1 MNLAVAMRSKR
12 GVADAG
18 ERPQVKAAPPG
29 IVVGRRIVCAAL
41 VMVLGALASAAA
53 EDEQA
58 EASASSAPA
67 SISRQD
73 AANIVRQAFGG
84 RIVAAV
90 AAQRVI
96 EGERRPGFRV
106 RVDVRGRV
114 KSVFVD
120 SSGRIHEDEPRKGPD

>member
-1 MNLAVAMRSKR
+1 MNLALAIRNKH

-18 ERPQVKAAPPG
+18 ERLQVRAAPPG
-29 IVVGRRIVCAAL
+29 IVVGRRVVCALAL
-41 VMVLGALASAAA
+41 VFGALASVAA
-53 EDEQA
+53 EGQQT
-58 EASASSAPA
+58 EAPASSAPA

-90 AAQRVI
+90 AAQRVV
-96 EGERRPGFRV
+96 EGERRSGFRV

-120 SSGRIHEDEPRKGPD
+120 SGGRIHEDEPRKAQD

>member
-1 MNLAVAMRSKR
+1 MNLAVAMRNKR

-18 ERPQVKAAPPG
+18 ERPQVRAAPPG
-29 IVVGRRIVCAAL
+29 IVVGRRVVCTLAL
-41 VMVLGALASAAA
+41 VFGALASAAA
-53 EDEQA
+53 EDGRT
-58 EASASSAPA
+58 EAPASSEPA

-90 AAQRVI
+90 AAQRVV
-96 EGERRPGFRV
+96 EGERRSGFRV

-120 SSGRIHEDEPRKGPD
+120 SGGRIHEAESRKAPD

>member
-1 MNLAVAMRSKR
+1 MNLAVAMRNKR

-18 ERPQVKAAPPG
+18 GCPWAKAAQPG
-29 IVVGRRIVCAAL
+29 AVAGRRVVCAAL
-41 VMVLGALASAAA
+41 VLVLGALASAAA
-53 EDEQA
+53 EDGQT
-58 EASASSAPA
+58 EASASSEPA

-90 AAQRVI
+90 AAQRVV
-96 EGERRPGFRV
+96 EGERRSGFRV

-120 SSGRIHEDEPRKGPD
+120 SGGRIHEDEPRKAPD

>member
-1 MNLAVAMRSKR
+1 MRNKH
-12 GVADAG
+12 GGADAG
-18 ERPQVKAAPPG
+18 ERPRVRAALPG
-29 IVVGRRIVCAAL
+29 IVVGRRVVCALAL
-41 VMVLGALASAAA
+41 VFGALASAAA
-53 EDEQA
+53 EDGQT
-58 EASASSAPA
+58 EASASSEPA

-90 AAQRVI
+90 AAQRVV
-96 EGERRPGFRV
+96 EGERRSGFRV

-120 SSGRIHEDEPRKGPD
+120 SGGRIHEDEPRKAPD

>member
-1 MNLAVAMRSKR
+1 MNLAVAMRNKR

-18 ERPQVKAAPPG
+18 ERPQVRAAPPG
-29 IVVGRRIVCAAL
+29 IVVGRRVVCALAL
-41 VMVLGALASAAA
+41 VLGALASVAA
-53 EDEQA
+53 EDGQT
-58 EASASSAPA
+58 EASASTEPA

-90 AAQRVI
+90 AGQRVV
-96 EGERRPGFRV
+96 EGERRSGFRV

-120 SSGRIHEDEPRKGPD
+120 SGGRIHEDEPRKAPD

>member
-1 MNLAVAMRSKR
+1 MNLAVAMRNKR

-18 ERPQVKAAPPG
+18 ERPQVRAAPPG
-29 IVVGRRIVCAAL
+29 IVVGRRAVCALAL
-41 VMVLGALASAAA
+41 VLGALASAAA
-53 EDEQA
+53 EDGRT
-58 EASASSAPA
+58 EASASSEPA

-90 AAQRVI
+90 AAQRMV
-96 EGERRPGFRV
+96 EGERRSGFRV

-120 SSGRIHEDEPRKGPD
+120 SGGRIHEDDPRKAPD

>member
-1 MNLAVAMRSKR
+1 MNLAVAMRNKR

-18 ERPQVKAAPPG
+18 ERPQVRAAPPG
-29 IVVGRRIVCAAL
+29 IVVGRRVVCALAL
-41 VMVLGALASAAA
+41 VLGALASIAA
-53 EDEQA
+53 EDEQTA
-58 EASASSAPA
+58 ASASTEPA

-90 AAQRVI
+90 AAQRVV
-96 EGERRPGFRV
+96 EGERRSGFRV

-120 SSGRIHEDEPRKGPD
+120 SGGRIHEDEPRKAPD

>member
-1 MNLAVAMRSKR
+1 MNLAVAMRNKR

-18 ERPQVKAAPPG
+18 ERPQVRAAPPG
-29 IVVGRRIVCAAL
+29 IVVGRRVVCALAL
-41 VMVLGALASAAA
+41 VLGALVSVAA
-53 EDEQA
+53 EDEQT
-58 EASASSAPA
+58 EAPASSEPA

-90 AAQRVI
+90 AAQRMV
-96 EGERRPGFRV
+96 EGERRSGFRV

-120 SSGRIHEDEPRKGPD
+120 SGGRIHEDEPRKAPD

>member
-1 MNLAVAMRSKR
+1 MNLAVAMRNKR

-18 ERPQVKAAPPG
+18 ERPQVRAAPPG
-29 IVVGRRIVCAAL
+29 IVVGRRVVCALAL
-41 VMVLGALASAAA
+41 VLGALASVAA
-53 EDEQA
+53 EDEQT
-58 EASASSAPA
+58 EVPASSEPA

-90 AAQRVI
+90 AAQRVV
-96 EGERRPGFRV
+96 EGERRSGFRV

-120 SSGRIHEDEPRKGPD
+120 SGGRIHEDEPRKAPD

>member
-1 MNLAVAMRSKR
+1 MNLAVAMRNKR

-18 ERPQVKAAPPG
+18 ERPQVRAAPPG
-29 IVVGRRIVCAAL
+29 IVVGRRVVCALAL
-41 VMVLGALASAAA
+41 VLGALASVAA
-53 EDEQA
+53 EDKQT
-58 EASASSAPA
+58 EAPASSEPA

-90 AAQRVI
+90 AAQRVV
-96 EGERRPGFRV
+96 EGERRSGFRV

-120 SSGRIHEDEPRKGPD
+120 SGGRIHEDEPRKAPD

>member
-1 MNLAVAMRSKR
+1 MNLAVAMRNKR

-18 ERPQVKAAPPG
+18 ECPWVKAAPPG
-29 IVVGRRIVCAAL
+29 AVAGRRVVCAAL
-41 VMVLGALASAAA
+41 VLVLGAFASAAA
-53 EDEQA
+53 EDEQT
-58 EASASSAPA
+58 EASASSEPA

-90 AAQRVI
+90 AAQRMV
-96 EGERRPGFRV
+96 EGERRSGFRV

-120 SSGRIHEDEPRKGPD
+120 SGGRIHEDEPRKAPD

>member
-1 MNLAVAMRSKR
+1 MNLAVAMRNKR
-12 GVADAG
+12 GVAAG
-18 ERPQVKAAPPG
+18 ERPRVRAAPPG
-29 IVVGRRIVCAAL
+29 IVVGRRVVCALAL
-41 VMVLGALASAAA
+41 VLGALASVAA
-53 EDEQA
+53 EGQQT
-58 EASASSAPA
+58 EAPASSEPA

-90 AAQRVI
+90 AARRVV
-96 EGERRPGFRV
+96 EGERRSGFRV

-120 SSGRIHEDEPRKGPD
+120 SGGRIHEDDPRKAPD

>member
-1 MNLAVAMRSKR
+1 MNLAVAMRNKR
-12 GVADAG
+12 GVAAG
-18 ERPQVKAAPPG
+18 ERPQVRAAPPG
-29 IVVGRRIVCAAL
+29 IVVGRRVVCALAL
-41 VMVLGALASAAA
+41 VLGALASVAA
-53 EDEQA
+53 EDEQM
-58 EASASSAPA
+58 EAPASSEPA

-90 AAQRVI
+90 AAQRVV
-96 EGERRPGFRV
+96 EGERRSGFRV

-120 SSGRIHEDEPRKGPD
+120 SGGRIHEDEPRKAPD

>member
-1 MNLAVAMRSKR
+1 MNLAVAMRNKR

-18 ERPQVKAAPPG
+18 ERPQVRAAPPG
-29 IVVGRRIVCAAL
+29 IVVGRRVVCALAL
-41 VMVLGALASAAA
+41 VLGALASVAA
-53 EDEQA
+53 EGQQT
-58 EASASSAPA
+58 EAPASSEPA

-90 AAQRVI
+90 AAQRVV
-96 EGERRPGFRV
+96 EGERRSGFRV

-120 SSGRIHEDEPRKGPD
+120 SGGRIHEDDPRKAPD